1 MILLVKSKKTI
12 KVKPDVGVIL
22 LVNNMQVKENNKPE
36 FGMILKEELEKELLK
51 SYFFDHLELKLFSHV
66 WSSWRI

>member
-36 FGMILKEELEKELLK
+36 FGMILKEESEEELLK

-66 WSSWRI
+66 

>member
-66 WSSWRI
+66 